1 MSNSGVKNALIGYF
15 WARIS
20 RKYWH
25 KICHK
30 ESLTQKMNFGIGSP
44 FSEGPGPGPGP
55 LNKIAGSV
63 LGHLSFNI
71 FV

>member
-1 MSNSGVKNALIGYF
+1 
-15 WARIS
+15 
-20 RKYWH
+20 
-25 KICHK
+25 
-30 ESLTQKMNFGIGSP
+30 MNFGIGSP

-55 LNKIAGSV
+55 LNEIAGSSV

>member
-1 MSNSGVKNALIGYF
+1 
-15 WARIS
+15 
-20 RKYWH
+20 
-25 KICHK
+25 
-30 ESLTQKMNFGIGSP
+30 MNFGIGSP
-44 FSEGPGPGPGP
+44 ISEGPGPGPGP